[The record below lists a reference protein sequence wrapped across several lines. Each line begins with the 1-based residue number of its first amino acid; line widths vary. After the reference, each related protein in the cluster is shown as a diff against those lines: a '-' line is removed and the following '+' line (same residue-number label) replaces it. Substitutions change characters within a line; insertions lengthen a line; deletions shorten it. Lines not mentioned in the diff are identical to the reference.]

1 MMESRKTIILVALLL
16 CMATVATA
24 QSRRQ
29 EIQISQ
35 FEHNQLDLG
44 ARMNPVLDRNGD
56 ACARI
61 KFHVR
66 DTSFVVTSNMGVLK
80 RETELGVIS
89 VWVPQGTKRLTIRH
103 EGVLPLV
110 YNIPMPIASKTGYK
124 AVLEVVD
131 GPGVGNEEDS
141 LQLCKV
147 YIGAGFNVTAISGP
161 SVAVGVMV
169 NHHQIE
175 VGAVYGLNKSDELYF
190 YNSEG
195 SLVTGHQYNAIR
207 AQLRY
212 GYEIALNDVVSLTPQ
227 VAVAYN
233 AIIGT
238 AADGASGST
247 LYKNANSMTVGGAV
261 RLSVSLTK
269 NIGLYM
275 TPEYDVAAYK
285 DNTCKIISEADKSVK
300 NWSEGFNLN
309 VGLRIMF

>member
-1 MMESRKTIILVALLL
+1 MMKSRKTIMLAALLL
-16 CMATVATA
+16 WMAMVATA

-35 FEHNQLDLG
+35 FEQNQLDLG

-89 VWVPQGTKRLTIRH
+89 VWVPQGTKRLTVRH

-110 YNIPMPIASKTGYK
+110 YNIPVPIASKTGYK

-131 GPGVGNEEDS
+131 GPDK
-141 LQLCKV
+141 LHKA
-147 YIGAGFNVTAISGP
+147 YIGAGYNVTAISGP
-161 SVAVGVMV
+161 SVAVGMMV
-169 NHHQIE
+169 NHHQVE
-175 VGAVYGLNKSDELYF
+175 LGAVYGLNKSDELYF

-195 SLVTGHQYNAIR
+195 SLVAGHKYNAIR

-212 GYEIALNDVVSLTPQ
+212 GYEIALNDMVSLTPQ
-227 VAVAYN
+227 AAVAYN
-233 AIIGT
+233 AIIGS
-238 AADGASGST
+238 AADGVSGST

-261 RLSVSLTK
+261 SLSVSLTK
-269 NIGLYM
+269 SFGLYI

-285 DNTCKIISEADKSVK
+285 DNTCKIIGETDNSVK

>member
-1 MMESRKTIILVALLL
+1 MMKSKKTIILAALLL
-16 CMATVATA
+16 WMAMVATA

-29 EIQISQ
+29 EIQISH
-35 FEHNQLDLG
+35 FEHNPMDLG

-66 DTSFVVTSNMGVLK
+66 DTTFVVTSNMGVLK
-80 RETELGVIS
+80 RETELGVVS

-110 YNIPMPIASKTGYK
+110 YNIPMPIVSKTGYK
-124 AVLEVVD
+124 AVLEVADEAV
-131 GPGVGNEEDS
+131 GGNVQKPRSPYKAYIGVG
-141 LQLCKV
+141 
-147 YIGAGFNVTAISGP
+147 YNVLAISGP
-161 SVAVGVMV
+161 SVAVGMMV

-175 VGAVYGLNKSDELYF
+175 LGAIYGLNKSDELYF

-195 SLVTGHQYNAIR
+195 SLVAGHKYNAIR

-212 GYEIALNDVVSLTPQ
+212 GYEIPLNDMISLTPQ
-227 VAVAYN
+227 AAVAYN
-233 AIIGT
+233 AIVGS

-247 LYKNANSMTVGGAV
+247 LYKNANSLTVGGAV
-261 RLSVSLTK
+261 SLSVSLTK
-269 NIGLYM
+269 NIGLYL

>member
-1 MMESRKTIILVALLL
+1 MMKSRKTIMLAALWLLV
-16 CMATVATA
+16 ATVATA

-35 FEHNQLDLG
+35 FEQNQLDLG

-110 YNIPMPIASKTGYK
+110 YNIPMAIVTKTGYK

-131 GPGVGNEEDS
+131 EAAAGNV
-141 LQLCKV
+141 QKPRRPYKA
-147 YIGAGFNVTAISGP
+147 YIGAGYNVTAISGP
-161 SVAVGVMV
+161 SVAVGMTV

-175 VGAVYGLNKSDELYF
+175 LGAVYGLNKSDELYF

-195 SLVTGHQYNAIR
+195 SLVAGHQYNAIR

-212 GYEIALNDVVSLTPQ
+212 GYEIALNDMVSLTPQ
-227 VAVAYN
+227 VAVVYN
-233 AIIGT
+233 AIVGS
-238 AADGASGST
+238 AADGVSGST
-247 LYKNANSMTVGGAV
+247 LYKNANSLTVGGAV
-261 RLSVSLTK
+261 SLSVSLTK
-269 NIGLYM
+269 SFGLYI

-285 DNTCKIISEADKSVK
+285 DNTCKIIGEADNSVK

>member
-1 MMESRKTIILVALLL
+1 MMKSRKTILLAALLL
-16 CMATVATA
+16 WMATVATA
-24 QSRRQ
+24 QSKRQ
-29 EIQISQ
+29 EVQISH
-35 FEHNQLDLG
+35 FEQNQLDLG

-66 DTSFVVTSNMGVLK
+66 DTTFVVTSNMGVLK
-80 RETELGVIS
+80 RETELGVIN

-110 YNIPMPIASKTGYK
+110 YNIPMPIVSKTGYK

-131 GPGVGNEEDS
+131 EPTGGNVQKLHQS
-141 LQLCKV
+141 YKA
-147 YIGAGFNVTAISGP
+147 YIGAGYNVMAISGP
-161 SVAVGVMV
+161 SVAVGMMV
-169 NHHQIE
+169 KRHQIE
-175 VGAVYGLNKSDELYF
+175 LGATYGLNKSDELYF
-190 YNSEG
+190 YNTEG
-195 SLVTGHQYNAIR
+195 SLVAGYKYNAIR
-207 AQLRY
+207 VQLRY
-212 GYEIALNDVVSLTPQ
+212 GYEIPLADLVSLMPQ

-247 LYKNANSMTVGGAV
+247 LYKNANSLTVGGAV
-261 RLSVSLTK
+261 SLSVLLTK
-269 NIGLYM
+269 NIGLYI

-285 DNTCKIISEADKSVK
+285 DNTCKIVGEADKSVK

>member
-1 MMESRKTIILVALLL
+1 MMKSKKTIILAALLL
-16 CMATVATA
+16 WTATVATA
-24 QSRRQ
+24 QGRRQ

-35 FEHNQLDLG
+35 FEQNQLDLG

-66 DTSFVVTSNMGVLK
+66 DTTFVVTSNMGVLK

-110 YNIPMPIASKTGYK
+110 YNIPMPIVSKTGYK
-124 AVLEVVD
+124 AVLEVAD
-131 GPGVGNEEDS
+131 EEGDTIRQ
-141 LQLCKV
+141 QLKT
-147 YIGAGFNVTAISGP
+147 YIGAGYNVTGISGP
-161 SVAVGVMV
+161 TVAVGMMV

-175 VGAVYGLNKSDELYF
+175 LGATYGLNKSDELYF
-190 YNSEG
+190 YNTEG
-195 SLVTGHQYNAIR
+195 SLVAGHKYNAIR

-212 GYEIALNDVVSLTPQ
+212 GYEIPLNDMVSLMPQ
-227 VAVAYN
+227 AAVAYN
-233 AIIGT
+233 AIVGT

-247 LYKNANSMTVGGAV
+247 LYKNANSLTVGGAV
-261 RLSVSLTK
+261 SLSVSLTK
-269 NIGLYM
+269 NIGLYF

>member
-1 MMESRKTIILVALLL
+1 MKSRKTIIWTALLL
-16 CMATVATA
+16 WIATVATA

-89 VWVPQGTKRLTIRH
+89 VWVPQGTKRLTVRH

-110 YNIPMPIASKTGYK
+110 YNIPVPIVSKTGYK

-131 GPGVGNEEDS
+131 ESVVRNVQKS
-141 LQLCKV
+141 RLLYKA

-161 SVAVGVMV
+161 SVAVGLMV

-195 SLVTGHQYNAIR
+195 SLVAGHQYNAIR

-212 GYEIALNDVVSLTPQ
+212 GYEIALNDMVSLTPQ
-227 VAVAYN
+227 VAGAYN

-247 LYKNANSMTVGGAV
+247 LYKNANSLTVGGAV
-261 RLSVSLTK
+261 SLSVSLTK

-275 TPEYDVAAYK
+275 TPEFDVAAYK
-285 DNTCKIISEADKSVK
+285 DNTCKIISEADNSVK